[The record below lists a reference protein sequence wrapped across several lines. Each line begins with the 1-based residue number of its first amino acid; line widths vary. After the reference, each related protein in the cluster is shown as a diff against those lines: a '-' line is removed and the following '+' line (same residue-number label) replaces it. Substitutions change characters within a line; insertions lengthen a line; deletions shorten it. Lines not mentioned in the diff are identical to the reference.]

1 MTPPN
6 PSATTRATDSAD
18 VRHSW
23 HPFTQ
28 MREYLDSPRIHIA
41 RAKGCW
47 LFDAG
52 GNRYFDGTASLW
64 TNVHGHGDPDLDAAL
79 RNQLDQVA
87 HTTLLG
93 INHPQAAALA
103 EELAALTD
111 GKLSRCFFS
120 DNGSNAVE
128 IALKLSFQYWQL
140 TGKPKKRG
148 VIGLTGGYHG
158 DTFGTMA
165 VGDSGGFHARFAP
178 WLFPAKHLPAP
189 VHVECAGKVVHSDA
203 TQSLAA
209 LDTLLAAEANRTAC
223 VILEPRVQ
231 GAAGMV
237 QQPPGFVAAVA
248 ERCHRAGVHL
258 ILDEVFTAFGRLGA
272 LTACSVVGQAF
283 QPAGSPDFPVR
294 CSERATGKSP
304 EPADKN
310 VCPTSKQAFEGVT
323 PDFLCLAKGLS
334 GGYLPLA
341 ATLTS
346 DAIHDAFLG
355 TFSEQRAFYHGHTF
369 SGNPLACAVA
379 RASLAKLRPLL
390 ASGRV
395 AETIATL
402 GNELESH
409 FANHPNSAELRQ
421 LGLTGAI
428 DLVPRDRNRR
438 WPVDLRVG
446 FQVALGARKHG
457 LVIRPLG
464 DSVLIV
470 PPIVATTDDVRH
482 LARALHAA
490 MDEVLPDLESAAVPR

>member
-1 MTPPN
+1 MMPANQLTP
-6 PSATTRATDSAD
+6 TTATDAAD

-28 MREYLDSPRIHIA
+28 MREYLDHPRLHIA

-47 LFDAG
+47 LFDTD

-79 RNQLDQVA
+79 RAQLDQVA

-103 EELAALTD
+103 EELATLTD
-111 GKLSRCFFS
+111 GQLRRCFFS

-140 TGKPKKRG
+140 TGKPEKRG

-165 VGDSGGFHARFAP
+165 VGDSGGFHERFAP
-178 WLFPAKHLPAP
+178 WLFPAKHIPAP
-189 VHVECAGKVVHSDA
+189 VHLECAGKVVRSDA
-203 TQSLAA
+203 SQSLAA
-209 LDTLLAAEANRTAC
+209 LDVLLSAEANRTAC
-223 VILEPRVQ
+223 VVMEPRVQ

-237 QQPPGFVAAVA
+237 QQPPDFVAAVA
-248 ERCHRAGVHL
+248 ESCRRAGVHL
-258 ILDEVFTAFGRLGA
+258 ILDEVFTGFGRLGA
-272 LTACSVVGQAF
+272 LTACSPGFSRSPDHNDAR
-283 QPAGSPDFPVR
+283 QPAKTGTTNTESP
-294 CSERATGKSP
+294 ALGI
-304 EPADKN
+304 
-310 VCPTSKQAFEGVT
+310 TS
-323 PDFLCLAKGLS
+323 DFLCLAKGLS
-334 GGYLPLA
+334 AGYIPLA

-355 TFSEQRAFYHGHTF
+355 SFSQQRAFYHGHTF

-379 RASLAKLRPLL
+379 RASLAKLRPML

-402 GNELESH
+402 GAEMESH
-409 FANHPNSAELRQ
+409 FAGHLNVAEVRQ

-438 WPVDLRVG
+438 WPTDLRVG
-446 FQVALGARKHG
+446 FQVTLAARKHG

-464 DSVLIV
+464 DSILIV
-470 PPIVATTDDVRH
+470 PPIVATPDEVRH

-490 MDEVLPDLESAAVPR
+490 LDEVLPGLESAAVPR